1 MSDLLSIGRSGLGA
15 SKKSL
20 EVTGHNISNANT
32 EGYSRQRVDQVANS
46 PIRKSGLIIGTG
58 TDVRGIHRIE
68 HAQMERKIHDATSE
82 HSYHDESYNQLSQV
96 QEVFNE
102 LDAKG
107 INQVIGNFFNSF
119 RQLANEPENE
129 AIRSIVRDS
138 ANVLIN
144 DFRRVTETLNKTTVE
159 IDKQIVRNV
168 DEINYNTKEIAKLN
182 KRIATLEASGDET
195 GDLRDQRDMFL
206 RDLSKYFK
214 LNTYVDN
221 RGSFVVNAEGVG
233 SLVTAGQNLELIAK
247 GVIKEK
253 SSNNMPGSIEV
264 YFKAKPS
271 SSITNRFR
279 GGVIG
284 SLIDVRNNTL
294 VQMKKRM
301 DVLAHGL
308 VDQVNEIHRR
318 GYSVNRAISSLG
330 GEGINFF
337 NKLNSQ
343 EDASLKIALSDE
355 VENDLSNIM
364 TASKPNS
371 PGDNSLAIK
380 ISQLQFN
387 KSMDNGKSTM
397 EEYFLQN
404 VGSIGV
410 QTGKAEIEREQSN
423 GILNQSKA
431 IKDRITGVSLDEE
444 AANLV
449 KYQHAYQAS
458 AKVIQAAEEMFRTL
472 ININT

>member
-32 EGYSRQRVDQVANS
+32 EGYSRQRVDQVAS
-46 PIRKSGLIIGTG
+46 QPIRKSGLIVGTG

-68 HAQMERKIHDATSE
+68 HTQMERKIHDAISD
-82 HSYHDESYNQLSQV
+82 HSFHDESYNQLNQV

-102 LDAKG
+102 LDAEG
-107 INQVIGNFFNSF
+107 ISQVIGNFFNSF

-129 AIRSIVRDS
+129 AVRSIVRDN
-138 ANVLIN
+138 ANVLIS
-144 DFRRVTETLNKTTVE
+144 DFKRVTQTLNKTSTE
-159 IDKQIVRNV
+159 IDKQIKRNV
-168 DEINYNTKEIAKLN
+168 EEINYNTQEIAKLN

-195 GDLRDQRDMFL
+195 GDLRDQRDLFL

-214 LNTYVDN
+214 LNTYTDN

-233 SLVTAGQNLELIAK
+233 SLVTAGQTLELIAK
-247 GVIKEK
+247 GVTKEK
-253 SSNNMPGSIEV
+253 SSNNMPGSMEI
-264 YFKAKPS
+264 YFKAKPGAR
-271 SSITNRFR
+271 ITDKFR
-279 GGVIG
+279 GGKIG
-284 SLIDVRNNTL
+284 SLIDVRNKTL
-294 VQMKKRM
+294 VEMKGRM
-301 DVLAHGL
+301 DKLAYGL
-308 VDQVNEIHRR
+308 VNQVNEIHRS
-318 GYSVNRAISSLG
+318 GYSTNRQVSTIG
-330 GEGINFF
+330 GEKINFF
-337 NKLNSQ
+337 ADIDNQ
-343 EDASLKIALSDE
+343 EDASLNIELSAE

-364 TASKPNS
+364 SASKPNS
-371 PGDNSLAIK
+371 PGDNSVAIK
-380 ISQLQFN
+380 ISQLQF
-387 KSMDNGKSTM
+387 KKTMDDGKSTM

-404 VGSIGV
+404 VGSIGI
-410 QTGKAEIEREQSN
+410 QTGKAEIEREQAN
-423 GILNQSKA
+423 GILNQSKT

-472 ININT
+472 INIST

>member
-1 MSDLLSIGRSGLGA
+1 MSDLLSIGRTGLGA

-32 EGYSRQRVDQVANS
+32 EGFSRQRVDQVANR
-46 PIRKSGLIIGTG
+46 PIRKSGHIVGTG
-58 TDVRGIHRIE
+58 TDIRGIHRVE
-68 HAQMERKIHDATSE
+68 NTQMERKINDAISD
-82 HSYHDESYNQLSQV
+82 HSFHDEGYTQLNQI

-102 LDAKG
+102 LDAEG

-129 AIRSIVRDS
+129 AVRSIVRDNATVMVS
-138 ANVLIN
+138 
-144 DFRRVTETLNKTTVE
+144 DFKRVTETLNKTTNE
-159 IDKQIVRNV
+159 IDKQIKRSV
-168 DEINYNTKEIAKLN
+168 DEINYNTSEIAKLN
-182 KRIATLEASGDET
+182 TRIATLEASGDET
-195 GDLRDQRDMFL
+195 GDLRDQRDLLL

-221 RGSFVVNAEGVG
+221 RGSFVVNAKGVG
-233 SLVTAGQNLELIAK
+233 SLVTAGQTLELIAK
-247 GVIKEK
+247 GVTKEK
-253 SSNNMPGSIEV
+253 SSNNMPGSMEI
-264 YFKAKPS
+264 YFKDKPS
-271 SSITNRFR
+271 SEITNRFQ
-279 GGVIG
+279 GGKIG
-284 SLIDVRNNTL
+284 GLISVRNKTIVEL
-294 VQMKKRM
+294 KGRM
-301 DVLAHGL
+301 DTLAHGL
-308 VDQVNEIHRR
+308 VNQVNEIHRQ
-318 GYSVNRAISSLG
+318 GYSTNRNVEKFG

-337 NKLNSQ
+337 KNLDKI
-343 EDASLKIALSDE
+343 EDASLNIDLSDD
-355 VENDLSNIM
+355 VLNDLANIM
-364 TASKPNS
+364 SASKPNS
-371 PGDNSLAIK
+371 PGDNTVAIQ
-380 ISQLQFN
+380 ISQLQFK
-387 KSMDNGKSTM
+387 KSMDDGKSTM

-410 QTGKAEIEREQSN
+410 QTGKAEIEREQAN
-423 GILNQSKA
+423 GILNQSKT

>member
-32 EGYSRQRVDQVANS
+32 EGYSRQRVDQVSNR

-68 HAQMERKIHDATSE
+68 HAQMERKIHDSISD
-82 HSYHDESYNQLSQV
+82 HSFHDEGYTQLNQI

-102 LDAKG
+102 LDAEG

-129 AIRSIVRDS
+129 AIRSIVRDN
-138 ANVLIN
+138 ANVLVK
-144 DFRRVTETLNKTTVE
+144 DFRRVTETMNNTTRE

-168 DEINYNTKEIAKLN
+168 DEINYNTQEIAKLN
-182 KRIATLEASGDET
+182 KQIATLEASGDET
-195 GDLRDQRDMFL
+195 GDLRDQRDLFL

-214 LNTYVDN
+214 LNTYTDN

-233 SLVTAGQNLELIAK
+233 SLVTAGQTLELIAK
-247 GVIKEK
+247 GVVKEK

-264 YFKAKPS
+264 YFKAKPNAR
-271 SSITNRFR
+271 ITHKFR
-279 GGVIG
+279 SGKIG
-284 SLIDVRNNTL
+284 SLINVRNKTL
-294 VQMKKRM
+294 VEMKGRM
-301 DVLAHGL
+301 DKLAYGL
-308 VDQVNEIHRR
+308 VNQVNEIHRK
-318 GYSVNRAISSLG
+318 GYSANRNISTPG

-337 NKLNSQ
+337 NDVDNI
-343 EDASLKIALSDE
+343 EDASLNINLSTKIQE
-355 VENDLSNIM
+355 DLANIM
-364 TASKPNS
+364 SASKPNS
-371 PGDNSLAIK
+371 PGDNSVAIK
-380 ISQLQFN
+380 ISQLQFK
-387 KSMDNGKSTM
+387 KSMDDGKSTM

-410 QTGKAEIEREQSN
+410 QTGKAEIEREQAN

-458 AKVIQAAEEMFRTL
+458 AKVIQAAEEMFRTI

>member
-32 EGYSRQRVDQVANS
+32 EGFSRQRVDQVS
-46 PIRKSGLIIGTG
+46 SHPIQKSGLIIGTG
-58 TDVRGIHRIE
+58 TDIRGIHRVE
-68 HAQMERKIHDATSE
+68 QTQMERKINDAISD
-82 HSYHDESYNQLSQV
+82 HSYHEESYDQLSQI

-102 LDAKG
+102 LDSEG
-107 INQVIGNFFNSF
+107 LSQVIGNFFNSF

-129 AIRSIVRDS
+129 SMRSIVRDN
-138 ANVLIN
+138 ANLIVS
-144 DFRRVTETLNKTTVE
+144 DFRRITETMDKTTNE
-159 IDKQIVRNV
+159 IDKQILRSV
-168 DEINYNTKEIAKLN
+168 DEINYSTKEIAKLN

-195 GDLRDQRDMFL
+195 ADLRDQRDLLL

-221 RGSFVVNAEGVG
+221 RGSFVVNAVGVG
-233 SLVTAGQNLELIAK
+233 SLVTAGQNLDLIAK
-247 GVIKEK
+247 GVVKEK
-253 SSNNMPGSIEV
+253 SNNNMPGSMEI
-264 YFKAKPS
+264 YYKDKPGS
-271 SSITNRFR
+271 PISNRFT
-279 GGVIG
+279 GGKIG
-284 SLIDVRNNTL
+284 GLIHIRNKNIVEL
-294 VQMKKRM
+294 KDRM
-301 DVLAHGL
+301 DKLAYSLTH
-308 VDQVNEIHRR
+308 QVNEIHRQ
-318 GYSVNRAISSLG
+318 GYSVNRNVSALG

-337 NKLNSQ
+337 KNLDTVEN
-343 EDASLKIALSDE
+343 ASLNLDLSNE
-355 VENDLSNIM
+355 VKDDLSNIM
-364 TASKPNS
+364 SAEKPNS
-371 PGDNSLAIK
+371 PGDNGIAIK
-380 ISQLQFN
+380 ISQLQFK
-387 KSMDNGKSTM
+387 KSMDDGKSTM
-397 EEYFLQN
+397 EEFFLQN

-410 QTGKAEIEREQSN
+410 MTGKAEIEKEQSS
-423 GILNQSKA
+423 GILNQAKT